1 MAEDV
6 AYKLD
11 GPEGAPPLVL
21 AGSLGTTVGV
31 WDGQVP
37 VLSQWFR
44 VVRVEHPG
52 HGGAGV
58 PEGPGTLEGL
68 GERLLGIMDDLGIG
82 AACYAGLSL
91 GGLVGMWLAA
101 NHPERVS
108 RLALCFTS
116 ARFAGAGSYMERAAQ
131 VRSAGTAQLAP
142 AALGRWFTA
151 PFLSLH
157 PEVGEGYAATLAG
170 IDAPGYA
177 YCCEALAGADLTA
190 HLERIKAPT
199 LVVGGALD
207 PVVPPDLAAMTMK
220 AIPGASLVVL
230 PAGAHLANV
239 ERPGPFNDL
248 LLSHFVGSASER
260 GERVRREVLGG
271 GHVDRERAAGAGFGA
286 PFQDL
291 LAKWPWGEIW
301 ARPGLDWA
309 TRRLLTIAMLASLG
323 RTEELEVHLRAALAR
338 GEGGEP
344 LAGEPLAEAPL
355 TEEAVTEVL
364 LQVAVYAGVP
374 AANAAFRV
382 AGRVL
387 GDAPAK

>member
-1 MAEDV
+1 MPEGV

-21 AGSLGTTVGV
+21 AGSLGTTVAV
-31 WDGQVP
+31 WDSQVP
-37 VLSQWFR
+37 VLAQWFR

-82 AACYAGLSL
+82 AAHYAGLSL

-101 NHPERVS
+101 NYPERVS

-116 ARFAGAGSYMERAAQ
+116 SRFPGASSYMERAVQ
-131 VRSAGTAQLAP
+131 VRTAGTAQLAP

-157 PEVGEGYAATLAG
+157 PEVGEGYAAMLAG
-170 IDAPGYA
+170 TGAPGYA
-177 YCCEALAGADLTA
+177 YCCEALAGADITA
-190 HLERIKAPT
+190 HLGRIKAPT

-207 PVVPPDLAAMTMK
+207 PVVPPELAAVTMK
-220 AIPGASLVVL
+220 AIPGASLAVL
-230 PAGAHLANV
+230 PGGAHLANV

-248 LLSHFVGSASER
+248 LLSHLVGSASER
-260 GERVRREVLGG
+260 GERMRRAVLGG

-291 LAKWPWGEIW
+291 LARWPWGEVW
-301 ARPGLDWA
+301 ARPGLDRA

-344 LAGEPLAEAPL
+344 LTEEPL
-355 TEEAVTEVL
+355 TEAAVTEVL

-387 GDAPAK
+387 GDDAPAR